1 MEDDIYNVKKTK
13 ITRIEDDS
21 LYQKY
26 SQDMAKDVPEDDLK
40 VLIRLFFNKAA
51 VNMGKDA
58 YDAPD
63 ATIEAITEFVNK
75 DYKYLPVM
83 YIGMAVIR
91 GSLGRMSS
99 GRLVP
104 GTIYRWLNEISVEYH
119 KVKQEEKYRSYNSE
133 NLQSFDLHKYPV
145 GKAICKKIDW
155 LTSGAIDAD
164 DWDKIPLKEVAERI
178 GQDIDSSPE
187 MWGVTTKNK

>member
-1 MEDDIYNVKKTK
+1 MMDENIYNFEKRK
-13 ITRIEDDS
+13 IPRIEDDS
-21 LYQKY
+21 LYHQY
-26 SQDMAKDVPEDDLK
+26 SQYMAKDVPEDDLK
-40 VLIRLFFNKAA
+40 VLIKLFFNKAA

-104 GTIYRWLNEISVEYH
+104 GTIYRWLNEISIEYH
-119 KVKQEEKYRSYNSE
+119 KVKQEEKYREYNATA
-133 NLQSFDLHKYPV
+133 LQSFDLHKYPV

-155 LTSGAIDAD
+155 LTSG
-164 DWDKIPLKEVAERI
+164 
-178 GQDIDSSPE
+178 DISI
-187 MWGVTTKNK
+187 VTGKLCDILY